1 MTSIFSSV
9 FNELKKEKD
18 NSHFKTKDYGTFALA
33 EEHRVLDLNP
43 LGDDFK
49 PKALEIFTRTK
60 I

>member
-9 FNELKKEKD
+9 FNELQKEKD

-43 LGDDFK
+43 LAMISIQK
-49 PKALEIFTRTK
+49 LKK
-60 I
+60 